1 METRVRTDRVSV
13 YSNVCVH
20 DGIELVLSYGDKDGD
35 SAKILV
41 GQQEEVMLEFTDV
54 ASLERFAAMAAEGAA
69 GLTQRIEASR
79 RELAEERAAYSHGGP
94 VTR

>member
-1 METRVRTDRVSV
+1 METRVRTDKVSV

-20 DGIELVLSYGDKDGD
+20 DGIELMLSYGHEGGD

-41 GQQEEVMLEFTDV
+41 GQQEEVLLEFVDV

-69 GLTQRIEASR
+69 GLAKRIEASR
-79 RELAEERAAYSHGGP
+79 RELAEDGAT
-94 VTR
+94 TR